1 MQFTR
6 FLASNMLRQ
15 QQMQLARSSGVLR
28 TQSARRM
35 FQTSSKR
42 MAVPKE
48 EHAAHTISQ
57 RIRTLKKIPPELIPL
72 GVVLF
77 AAIAAAG
84 YSIIRKFYT
93 DRTLRLYRQGPQ
105 KDH

>member
-1 MQFTR
+1 M
-6 FLASNMLRQ
+6 NMITDYLR
-15 QQMQLARSSGVLR
+15 RRKSTPVLPSLPMG
-28 TQSARRM
+28 SARRDVLNTNPM
-35 FQTSSKR
+35 
-42 MAVPKE
+42 P
-48 EHAAHTISQ
+48 AHTISQ

-84 YSIIRKFYT
+84 YSIVRKFYT